1 MANPKRLFLVLLLLV
16 GAQPPE
22 HAQRVRTSR
31 IPPLEPS
38 EWTEVHREALGSYAR
53 IAPSNNSLKV
63 CVRNPELCRTWLAF
77 ATYFEGDAPALS
89 RHDRQLLILR
99 AAALSHEDYHWG
111 YAARSARQA
120 GLSDEEILRVA
131 KGPDARGWGAAD
143 AALLRAADELHR
155 DQFITD
161 ATWNALSG
169 RYNDH
174 QLIDLI
180 YTVGEYTMLSMFNN
194 SVGAQL
200 EPGVT
205 GLPK

>member
-1 MANPKRLFLVLLLLV
+1 MVLGLVIVL
-16 GAQPPE
+16 AQSE
-22 HAQRVRTSR
+22 QHAQRVKAPR

-38 EWTEVHREALGSYAR
+38 EWTDVHREALGTYAR
-53 IAPSNNSLKV
+53 IAPSNTSLKV

-77 ATYFEGDAPALS
+77 AKYFESDAPALS
-89 RHDRQLLILR
+89 RRDRQMLILR

-111 YAARSARQA
+111 YAARSAKQA

-131 KGPDARGWGAAD
+131 RGPDARGWTAAD
-143 AALLRAADELHR
+143 AVLLRAADELHR

-161 ATWNALSG
+161 ATWNALRQ
-169 RYNDH
+169 RYDDR

-194 SVGAQL
+194 SVGVQL
-200 EPGVT
+200 EQGII